1 MSRTGRRSHQAVA
14 RSILG
19 DNPAEA
25 DAMDTPLT
33 KRELEEELK
42 RQARRLTLSLA
53 AILAVVVLTT
63 LAFAHFLVR

>member
-1 MSRTGRRSHQAVA
+1 
-14 RSILG
+14 
-19 DNPAEA
+19 
-25 DAMDTPLT
+25 MDTPLT